1 MPVRYL
7 LTSFVKSSLRQTVQI
22 LNSLL
27 IRTKLILAFA
37 VILLFAVGLSGFSL
51 SRFALLNVATSK
63 ILGSVEASVELAAIQ
78 RDALDL
84 KSQAP
89 QLFLTVSAGQRQAIF
104 TGEDTDRKDF
114 AKEWSAYSA
123 RMTPGQETIDGH
135 RFAAAFKQLDNAV
148 SQVWQD
154 IDGDDESDARDLVIG
169 DVVTDYTAF
178 HDAIAADIALQKQH
192 AQRLQ
197 HVSQNVRRTSVVA
210 IILGLM
216 VMLMTILAM
225 VLLLVAAI
233 AKPVGMMTA
242 VMRRLANHDT
252 AVAVIGI
259 GRRDEIG
266 AMADAVQVFKQN
278 AVERMKL
285 EADSADL
292 QKNLDRKLRE
302 TEQAFETAGRDQQAI
317 VSGIT
322 AALAKLADGD
332 LTVRFMQEVGASY
345 QGLKRDFNEAVETL
359 QLAMRSI
366 ASNAGGVHAGA
377 REITKASDDLARR
390 TEQQAANL
398 EETAAALDEI
408 TATVRTAAANA
419 SSARQL
425 VAEARG
431 GAERSG
437 TVVQEAV
444 TAMSAIEASSRQVGT
459 IIGVIDEIAFQTNL
473 LALNAG
479 VEAARAGEAG
489 RGFAVVA
496 TEVRALAQRSA
507 DAAREIKALISTS
520 GKQVEMGVGLVGE
533 TGKALALIVEQV
545 VRLNGLVMSIAT
557 SAQEQSLGLQEVN
570 TAVNQMDQVTQ
581 QNAAM
586 VEQATA
592 ASHSMAHEAEGLARL
607 VGQFRIGGAT
617 DADAG
622 GPRPIA
628 GKSRTQSVESIMF

>member
-1 MPVRYL
+1 MRMFDNLKIRSKVITGYVAVLIVAVFLGVMTLSQMRGLGDITLTVMGNVEGLTQLGVMRGDGSDMIGLSAEGMASANASDSLDQFHAIVARQDRVRKQFDKKWQRYAPTMDPGEETGYGRRIKTSFDRLSSLAGQVATAISSGDMTTASTLILGDMYTASLSFQTALEEDLTYQSKQNDGLRSNLARVERNGITFTLICLALLLAVIVGGVL
-7 LTSFVKSSLRQTVQI
+7 LT
-22 LNSLL
+22 
-27 IRTKLILAFA
+27 
-37 VILLFAVGLSGFSL
+37 
-51 SRFALLNVATSK
+51 
-63 ILGSVEASVELAAIQ
+63 
-78 RDALDL
+78 
-84 KSQAP
+84 
-89 QLFLTVSAGQRQAIF
+89 
-104 TGEDTDRKDF
+104 
-114 AKEWSAYSA
+114 
-123 RMTPGQETIDGH
+123 
-135 RFAAAFKQLDNAV
+135 
-148 SQVWQD
+148 
-154 IDGDDESDARDLVIG
+154 
-169 DVVTDYTAF
+169 VVTIARPITA
-178 HDAIAADIALQKQH
+178 
-192 AQRLQ
+192 
-197 HVSQNVRRTSVVA
+197 
-210 IILGLM
+210 
-216 VMLMTILAM
+216 MTE
-225 VLLLVAAI
+225 
-233 AKPVGMMTA
+233 

-259 GRRDEIG
+259 GWRDEIG

-366 ASNAGGVHAGA
+366 ASNASGVHAGA